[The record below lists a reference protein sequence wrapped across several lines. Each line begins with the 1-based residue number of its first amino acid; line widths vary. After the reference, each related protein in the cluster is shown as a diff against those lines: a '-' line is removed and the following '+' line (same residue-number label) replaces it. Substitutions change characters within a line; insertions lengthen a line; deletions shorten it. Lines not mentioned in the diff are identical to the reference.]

1 MKKQHLRVLF
11 NQYVL
16 ASITLALLFASY
28 MIDSQI
34 TSLMDFTG
42 WTFFLTSCLTHAA
55 IIMLVPFLVIG
66 LPLTL
71 CKVPARISGSIIA
84 LLHAIV
90 FIMVVINRFV
100 FSIGDIFV
108 FDTSTYVRSTLYIIA
123 IIVFAYVLLWLAFR
137 LNKHSV
143 RHFTVTSLCVLL
155 GAALLSQGIHA
166 YSGIHKMRPVM
177 ESKEMIP
184 YYFPVRMNTV
194 IIGLGLATDESVEL
208 ADFGDADTSFL
219 NYPLAQYLSLVRA
232 RPALYQPFQWSQ

>member
-1 MKKQHLRVLF
+1 MKKQQLRVLF

-100 FSIGDIFV
+100 FSIYHFHINAFIIQMLTGPAAGDIFV
-108 FDTSTYVRSTLYIIA
+108 FDTSTYVRSTLYIIV
-123 IIVFAYVLLWLAFR
+123 IIAFAYVLLWLAFR

-184 YYFPVRMNTV
+184 YS
-194 IIGLGLATDESVEL
+194 A
-208 ADFGDADTSFL
+208 GDPD
-219 NYPLAQYLSLVRA
+219 
-232 RPALYQPFQWSQ
+232 YQV

>member
-100 FSIGDIFV
+100 FSIYHFHINAFIIQMLTGPAAGDIFV

-123 IIVFAYVLLWLAFR
+123 IIAFSYVLLWLAFR

-166 YSGIHKMRPVM
+166 YNDSLLFPHSHELCIHC
-177 ESKEMIP
+177 
-184 YYFPVRMNTV
+184 
-194 IIGLGLATDESVEL
+194 IGNG
-208 ADFGDADTSFL
+208 
-219 NYPLAQYLSLVRA
+219 YR
-232 RPALYQPFQWSQ
+232 

>member
-100 FSIGDIFV
+100 FSIYHFHINAFIIQMLTGPAAGDIFV

-184 YYFPVRMNTV
+184 YYFPIRMNSV
-194 IIGLGLATDESVEL
+194 FIALGIGNG
-208 ADFGDADTSFL
+208 
-219 NYPLAQYLSLVRA
+219 Y
-232 RPALYQPFQWSQ
+232 